1 MHCMFII
8 RVNVWKVHILQKN
21 IHRRHAHVARPISMW
36 KVEYNRITTIK
47 LLEAHALNYWR
58 QLIASYSAMDGTRQR
73 RAIRT
78 GWPTNAH
85 GRQFGKPLTYMGHSC
100 WNYHIT
106 IKKCTW
112 YLTYFVFTN
121 SIFFYMIMDR
131 CIYLNQDHF
140 VTKLN
145 NGFWISGRTFY
156 PQKLITVTMEKCNCW
171 LKVYNKLK
179 LIQSTTA
186 KFT

>member
-1 MHCMFII
+1 MII
-8 RVNVWKVHILQKN
+8 VL
-21 IHRRHAHVARPISMW
+21 VAC
-36 KVEYNRITTIK
+36 
-47 LLEAHALNYWR
+47 
-58 QLIASYSAMDGTRQR
+58 
-73 RAIRT
+73 
-78 GWPTNAH
+78 
-85 GRQFGKPLTYMGHSC
+85 PLTGRWPHGNTMFWHVIVLFTIYTPQRPHQWPGECFDMSPFCSYTQSQFCSQSSTVHHRFVHNLVMYMGHSC

-145 NGFWISGRTFY
+145 NGFWISGSTFY